1 MAKKEIKYDP
11 KPRLGYRML
20 KAYVRFFHDKW
31 YYRNVYWLNTDNVP
45 DDGVPVMIVS
55 DHQNGLNDP
64 LGTIFSVHNRKK
76 RKMRF
81 VARADVFRKIF
92 QRPLSWLGILPA
104 YRAQYQGEGSAA
116 RNRFMLGE
124 SGEELIQGGAVVI
137 YPEAGHQDKRWLG
150 SFSAGYLHLIFEAAR
165 KTGFEKEMFV
175 LPSCNHYSD
184 YVRFR
189 EQLLI
194 KYGTPISLAPYYK
207 LYEEDQKAAQNAV
220 NAVIREQISDLML
233 NITDL
238 ENYDAID
245 FLRETYGVGYARK
258 QGYNPR
264 KLPDKL
270 LSDKELFAR
279 MDSARQEWNEDLL
292 KVYDDARELS
302 AGETELKL
310 EDRFFSA
317 RPALGM
323 LLLKGLGMLMTFPLF
338 VIALVPNIL
347 VYLAPKLMTRR
358 IEDIML
364 HGGINLALS
373 ILVTMPVLYIAMFF
387 VTQGVTGSWIA
398 AGVHFLALPWLA
410 VFAWNYSQWFL
421 KWLKGW
427 RFRGLDSKGRL
438 DVLRKTR
445 ERIYSLLDSVL
456 AR

>member
-1 MAKKEIKYDP
+1 MAKEKIQYDP
-11 KPRLGYRML
+11 KPRLGYRIL
-20 KAYVRFFHDKW
+20 KEYVRFFHNKW
-31 YYRNVYWLNTDNVP
+31 YYRNVYWLNTQNIPED
-45 DDGVPVMIVS
+45 VPVMIVS

-64 LGTIFSVHNRKK
+64 LGTIFSVPNRKK

-81 VARADVFRKIF
+81 VARADVFRPIF

-104 YRAQYQGEGSAA
+104 YRVQYQGEGSAA

-124 SGEELIQGGAVVI
+124 SGEELINGGTVVI

-150 SFSAGYLHLIFEAAR
+150 NFSAGYLHLIFEAAR
-165 KTGFEKEMFV
+165 KTEFKKEMFV

-220 NAVIREQISDLML
+220 NAVIREQISGLML

-238 ENYDAID
+238 DNYKAID
-245 FLRETYGVGYARK
+245 FLRDTYGVGYAAS

-264 KLPDKL
+264 KLSDKL
-270 LSDKELFAR
+270 LSDKEFFAR
-279 MDSARQEWNEDLL
+279 LDSAKNEGDENIQRI
-292 KVYDDARELS
+292 YDDAATLS
-302 AGETELKL
+302 SGEEQMKVD
-310 EDRFFSA
+310 DRFFERNPGS
-317 RPALGM
+317 GIM
-323 LLLKGLGMLMTFPLF
+323 LLKGLGMLAALPLF
-338 VIALVPNIL
+338 VFALIPNIL

-364 HGGINLALS
+364 HGGINLAIS
-373 ILVTMPVLYIAMFF
+373 VLVTMPLLYISMFF

-410 VFAWNYSQWFL
+410 VFAWNYSRWFL
-421 KWLKGW
+421 KWMKGW
-427 RFRGLDSKGRL
+427 RFHRLDSVGKL
-438 DVLRKTR
+438 DVLRDLR
-445 ERIYSLLDSVL
+445 NRIYASLDAVL